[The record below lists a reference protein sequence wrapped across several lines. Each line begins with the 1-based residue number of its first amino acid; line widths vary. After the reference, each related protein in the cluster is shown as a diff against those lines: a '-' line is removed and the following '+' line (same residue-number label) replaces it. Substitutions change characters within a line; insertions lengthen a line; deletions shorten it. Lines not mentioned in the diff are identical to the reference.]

1 MAIAITLL
9 SQGGSTVDASSFATA
24 SVSPGADRWLVADVA
39 SGKSTGPITQPT
51 VSGLSLTW
59 FTENFSQSAA
69 GARAMSRFYAWTGA
83 APGSGAV
90 TFDFV
95 GDTQTSATWAVYEI
109 TGASTSDPFVQT
121 VSAVP
126 GGGSLSISATLA
138 AFSDSNNRP
147 LIAAEHATAEVSD
160 PEAGYTELA
169 DQTQTAGAI
178 GFGVAWHSSAT
189 DTTPT
194 YSWATS
200 TSNRIAIA
208 SEIAVGGV
216 TGQVDGVLIDHTL
229 VALAPQVSGLS
240 AGAPTVIFLDSFGS
254 AIDDPNSGTTL
265 AGTYTLVS
273 GTPTLDTT
281 VTRTA
286 AHRASLLIQ
295 QDGINLQNAYKSI
308 STSVLVG
315 SVYVRATTNP
325 SQLSTMFRASGPAIT
340 PSIQISAAGE
350 TRATWGSFSQTG
362 PTFVD
367 GGWHL
372 VDFRFTSSASTF
384 TIDWQVD
391 SVAQTQVVTSVQTPV
406 ALDRFYVGSVTT
418 TNTAKYWLSD
428 VVLSST
434 TADYP
439 IGPHRCI
446 QLDPNSDGTHSL
458 GGNITNA
465 GGGTTLLSE
474 SVDEWPPDSTTY
486 LVQTA
491 IGSNYAEINFA
502 DPAET
507 VIWDVQAVLAG
518 NAVPGVSEADTA
530 ELKVLDSGSTELST
544 TGLLDYSS
552 PTVGLHRILVAR
564 PAGGWDGIKLA
575 GAKARWG
582 FSTDVTPAP
591 RVTALMLEY
600 AAPEGN
606 TFPLIDHTL
615 TAYAPNVSG
624 GLIVAAGSVDH
635 TLLPFAPTVT
645 DSLTIQ
651 QVFPPVI
658 DHTLT
663 PFAFSIGDLIVQFGD
678 YLDTYLDSYTDA
690 GLINHTLAVFS
701 PTSISFGTGTLE
713 IGPLTP
719 VDHTLS
725 PFAPDVQAD
734 QFLFTNLII
743 DHTLSLFPPTPTF
756 GNVDQVVTGVPLID
770 HTLTPF
776 TMSFLG
782 PLQPPRIDHT
792 LTPFTP
798 QVSGEPPVVTP
809 EGMPALIAEID
820 LGQGYES
827 VLGYLRTFT
836 WHRGRARERDR
847 MGAGTAQAVFDNRT
861 GRFDRDLHPEIRPNR
876 PARFLARVD
885 TGISPWR
892 MGRSGLGAGPL
903 SGALGGGSLTLPIFT
918 GRTEGGPM
926 AFSQTK
932 ADSTVTWTFVDD
944 SKRLNR
950 DRSSTGYGT
959 GNELTGSRINKVLDA
974 TTPTWQAGRDVDAG
988 TRLVQAQVGTSG
1000 RFDYMLLVAESEGGA
1015 FFLGADGSA
1024 VFRDVAYAPAP
1035 DPIAYGDSPSERRY
1049 LDISIDD
1056 DDKEIFNAVT
1066 VSAPNQTDIEVTDVS
1081 SMGEFGR
1088 VDLSLS
1094 TILANGLDMQD
1105 LADFVLSGYA
1115 EPRRRIGHLGLGTR
1129 NTNWAAVLGTEL
1141 LERVIARHRPPYG
1154 AMLEQ
1159 ELAVQGITGTVNSE
1173 FEWRV
1178 DWDLSTPL
1186 EDVRLNLL
1194 SANASSMETDFGDW
1208 YGVGLL
1214 TLFTQGNIGYIGT
1227 HSLLGLVEVPV
1238 GVQFRL
1244 QPASRPDVTPGE
1256 TYEGVGYFYTDRPAQ
1271 IVMGIAWYGVG
1282 GALIDENY
1290 GINQY
1295 EPSVSQWHRITVG
1308 SVAAPAGA
1316 LKAEIIFLWSPTTD
1330 PTVNMY
1336 VDAVSFKQRS

>member
-1 MAIAITLL
+1 LAIAITLL
-9 SQGGSTVDASSFATA
+9 SQGGSTTDASSFATA
-24 SVSPGADRWLVADVA
+24 SVSPGSDRWLVADVA
-39 SGKSTGPITQPT
+39 SGKSVGPITQPT

-69 GARAMSRFYAWTGA
+69 GARAASRFYAWTGTS
-83 APGSGAV
+83 PGSGAV

-121 VSAVP
+121 VGAVP
-126 GGGSLSISATLA
+126 GGGSLSISVTLA

-178 GFGVAWHSSAT
+178 GFAVAWHSSTT
-189 DTTPT
+189 DTTPS

-208 SEIAVGGV
+208 SEIAIGGV

-229 VALAPQVSGLS
+229 APLAPQVSGLS
-240 AGAPTVIFLDSFGS
+240 AGGPTVIFLDSFGS
-254 AIDDPNSGTTL
+254 AIDDPLTGTTL
-265 AGTYTLVS
+265 GGTYTLVT

-286 AHRASLLIQ
+286 AHRASLLIT
-295 QDGINLQNAYKSI
+295 QDAVNLQNAYKSI

-315 SVYVRATTNP
+315 SVYVRATVNP

-350 TRATWGSFSQTG
+350 IRATWGGSSQTG
-362 PTFVD
+362 PTFTD

-391 SVAQTQVVTSVQTPV
+391 SVTQTQVSIAGQTPV

-446 QLDPNSDGTHSL
+446 QLDPNADGTHSL
-458 GGNITNA
+458 GGSITNA

-474 SVDEWPPDSTTY
+474 SVDDWPPDSTTY
-486 LVQTA
+486 LVQTVL
-491 IGSNYAEINFA
+491 GSNYAEINFA

-507 VIWDVQAVLAG
+507 TIWDVQAVLAG
-518 NAVPGVSEADTA
+518 FSSSSTGTNAAQ
-530 ELKVLDSGSTELST
+530 LQVLDSGGTLLTT
-544 TGLLDYSS
+544 TGDLDYSS
-552 PTVGLHRILVAR
+552 TTVGLHRFLVAR
-564 PAGGWDGIKLA
+564 PAGGWDGTKLT

-582 FSTDVTPAP
+582 FSTDTTPDP

-606 TFPLIDHTL
+606 SFPLIDHTL

-624 GLIVAAGSVDH
+624 GLFVSPTVIDH
-635 TLLPFAPTVT
+635 TLTLFAPTVT

-651 QVFPPVI
+651 QVFPPGVN
-658 DHTLT
+658 HTLT
-663 PFAFSIGDLIVQFGD
+663 PFAFSIGDLFIRFGD
-678 YLDTYLDSYTDA
+678 YLDTYSLTYSDL
-690 GLINHTLAVFS
+690 GLINHTLSPFT
-701 PTSISFGTGTLE
+701 PTSISFGTGTVE
-713 IGPLTP
+713 VGPLVP
-719 VDHTLS
+719 IDHTLT
-725 PFAPDVQAD
+725 PFVPAVQAD
-734 QFLFTNLII
+734 QFLFTNLLI
-743 DHTLSLFPPTPTF
+743 DHTLTLFPPTPTF
-756 GNVDQVVTGVPLID
+756 GNVDQVLTGV
-770 HTLTPF
+770 
-776 TMSFLG
+776 
-782 PLQPPRIDHT
+782 PRIDHT
-792 LTPFTP
+792 LTAFDIAFLGPVQPPRIDMTLTP
-798 QVSGEPPVVTP
+798 KVPVVSQEPVVVTP

-847 MGAGTAQAVFDNRT
+847 MGAGTASAVFDNRT

-885 TGISPWR
+885 TGINPWR
-892 MGRSGLGAGPL
+892 MGRSGLGSGPL

-950 DRSSTGYGT
+950 DRSTAGYGT
-959 GNELTGSRINKVLDA
+959 GDELTGSRVNRVLDA
-974 TTPTWQAGRDVDAG
+974 TTPTWQAGRDVDPG
-988 TRLVQAQVGTSG
+988 TRLVQAQTGTSG

-1035 DPIAYGDSPSERRY
+1035 DPIPYGDSPSERRY

-1056 DDKEIFNAVT
+1056 DDKEIFNAIT
-1066 VSAPNQTDIEVTDVS
+1066 VSAPGEIDVEVTDVS

-1088 VDLSLS
+1088 VDLSIS
-1094 TILANGLDMQD
+1094 TILSNGLDMQD

-1129 NTNWAAVLGTEL
+1129 NTDWAAVLGTEL

-1214 TLFTQGNIGYIGT
+1214 TVFTQGNIGYIGT
-1227 HSLLGLVEVPV
+1227 HSLLGLIETPV

-1244 QPASRPDVTPGE
+1244 QPASRPDVTVGE
-1256 TYEGVGYFYTDRPAQ
+1256 TYEGIGYFFTDRPAQ
-1271 IVMGIAWYGVG
+1271 IVMGVAWYGAG
-1282 GALIDENY
+1282 SALISEDY
-1290 GINQY
+1290 GINQVL
-1295 EPSVSQWHRITVG
+1295 PSVSQWHRITVG
-1308 SVAAPAGA
+1308 PVAAPIGA
-1316 LKAEIIFLWSPTTD
+1316 LKAEIIFLWGAVSD
-1330 PTVNMY
+1330 PVVNMY